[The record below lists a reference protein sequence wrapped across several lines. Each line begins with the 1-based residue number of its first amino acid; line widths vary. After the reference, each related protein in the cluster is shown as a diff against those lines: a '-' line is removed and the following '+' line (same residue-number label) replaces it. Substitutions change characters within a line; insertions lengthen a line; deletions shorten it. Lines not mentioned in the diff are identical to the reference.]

1 MPHNKGTD
9 FLDKLLPNED
19 NAPHTG
25 EKTSEVS
32 IPYYSCETNICWWKM
47 VPLHAAIDAVTFYH
61 DFMISWF
68 HDFMIMWP
76 STITKDVISWVIIW
90 LGINVLI
97 SHRLKKGKVLKWV
110 NPWTHR
116 AGVEAPA
123 NLLPCPMFSRGGRWW
138 YTVTRCISDEP
149 SLWPFSIS
157 CAVFFL

>member
-1 MPHNKGTD
+1 MPHIKGTD

-25 EKTSEVS
+25 GEDFRSVNTLLLLRNEYLLMKNGTTSRCNWRCH
-32 IPYYSCETNICWWKM
+32 I
-47 VPLHAAIDAVTFYH
+47 L
-61 DFMISWF
+61 SWF

-76 STITKDVISWVIIW
+76 STITKDVISWIIIW

-97 SHRLKKGKVLKWV
+97 SHCLKKGKVLKWV
-110 NPWTHR
+110 NPCTHR
-116 AGVEAPA
+116 AGVEAPT